1 MMKDLCHYLLKVH
14 HLRRTSKTRR
24 RKKTNELVMRVLL
37 RLARGENVE
46 KYTHIFVLNISMSSI
61 FYKRIEIKRSTYE
74 QKILNCNLKNHIKFS
89 TCVKIQDEKWARS
102 KGVIA

>member
-1 MMKDLCHYLLKVH
+1 MIILP
-14 HLRRTSKTRR
+14 
-24 RKKTNELVMRVLL
+24 

-46 KYTHIFVLNISMSSI
+46 IYTNIFVLNISMSSI

-74 QKILNCNLKNHIKFS
+74 QKILNYDMKNHIKFS